1 MSAGHSRLLRSTRL
15 GAPLLLLLLLPILV
29 GGREP
34 QGEHSPIRRAEPHE
48 AELIVT
54 VRGVGICSGA
64 PIEHTRMVVTAAHCL
79 LDPRT
84 GDVSTRHDLR
94 VERDG
99 IRYDIETII
108 IDPAS
113 TVEQVIPAR
122 DAAVLVLSTRVHGP
136 GVDLRRQ
143 PAETRSHAT
152 GQDAGDRGVVLIG
165 NQPVDTTGRF
175 HRGREYHDRKAVDGG
190 SPGAVYI
197 GHVPAACD
205 ASDTTE
211 RKGFLTYRCGMVP
224 GGSGGPVLERDT
236 NTLVGIISSVNRT
249 LTWNGVTPVEEILRL
264 IERAERF
271 TVDLRT
277 SGDAETPD
285 GGPLR

>member
-1 MSAGHSRLLRSTRL
+1 MKSANQRNLRSVGL
-15 GAPLLLLLLLPILV
+15 GGVLALLLLPIV
-29 GGREP
+29 IGGRERP
-34 QGEHSPIRRAEPHE
+34 DVTSPLRRATPEE
-48 AELIVT
+48 AALLLT

-64 PIEHTRMVVTAAHCL
+64 PVEGTRMVVTAAHCL

-84 GDVSTRHDLR
+84 GDVSARHDLR

-113 TVEQVIPAR
+113 TVEEVIPAR
-122 DAAVLVLSTRVHGP
+122 DAAVLILRTAVHGP
-136 GVDLRRQ
+136 GVRLQ
-143 PAETRSHAT
+143 ASSAASSGNAEPA
-152 GQDAGDRGVVLIG
+152 DDVVLIG
-165 NQPVDTTGRF
+165 NQPVDTTGAF
-175 HRGREYHDRKAVDGG
+175 HRGQEYHDRQAVAGA

-197 GHVPAACD
+197 GHVAAACTATD
-205 ASDTTE
+205 PTRRS
-211 RKGFLTYRCGMVP
+211 GFLIYPCGMVP
-224 GGSGGPVLERDT
+224 GGSGGPVVALGG

-264 IERAERF
+264 IEREERF

-277 SGDAETPD
+277 HETPASSTEIPD
-285 GGPLR
+285 SGPRR